1 MCHSARGPDLTLPNI
16 GQQLG
21 DIRIQRIR
29 SFQKCSLGEI
39 PPNEFIAFW
48 SWSSYDLCW
57 WSSMIFEKKKKKKTC
72 KTKKLCNHLIKVKHY
87 VLRFSKNFMS
97 LPWRSMVVHLAPIPF
112 TSYFHYDHFTRLK
125 NNSKKEAGPCFAK
138 SRNTGIYMFSCPPGC
153 FTPHRNG
160 QGHPMPPSGWET
172 SGSNRIR
179 LSGPKVFEDLLRW
192 WIFFEMTFR
201 TSLFCLKRVSFS
213 VHIVEGCFRLLY
225 FS

>member
-29 SFQKCSLGEI
+29 SFQKCSLGESNHQTSLLHFGVDHLMI
-39 PPNEFIAFW
+39 FVDDLQ
-48 SWSSYDLCW
+48 WSSQ
-57 WSSMIFEKKKKKKTC
+57 KKTC
-72 KTKKLCNHLIKVKHY
+72 KTKKLCNHLIKAKHY

-138 SRNTGIYMFSCPPGC
+138 SRNTGIDVCLSSRMFY
-153 FTPHRNG
+153 PHRNG

>member
-39 PPNEFIAFW
+39 PPNEFIAFCKIILW
-48 SWSSYDLCW
+48 SL
-57 WSSMIFEKKKKKKTC
+57 MIFNDLRKKKTC
-72 KTKKLCNHLIKVKHY
+72 KINKLCNHLIKVKHY

-125 NNSKKEAGPCFAK
+125 KESTTKKEAGQQVHVSQNHEIQESICFPVLQDVLPPIETVKATLCHPQAERHLDPIGSGFRDQRYLK
-138 SRNTGIYMFSCPPGC
+138 TCWDDGFS
-153 FTPHRNG
+153 
-160 QGHPMPPSGWET
+160 
-172 SGSNRIR
+172 
-179 LSGPKVFEDLLRW
+179 LRW
-192 WIFFEMTFR
+192 R
-201 TSLFCLKRVSFS
+201 L
-213 VHIVEGCFRLLY
+213 GQACFV
-225 FS
+225 

>member
-39 PPNEFIAFW
+39 PPNELIAFCKIILW
-48 SWSSYDLCW
+48 SLL
-57 WSSMIFEKKKKKKTC
+57 MIFNDLRKKKKTC

-125 NNSKKEAGPCFAK
+125 NNSKKEAGQQVHV
-138 SRNTGIYMFSCPPGC
+138 SQNREIQESMFSCPPGC

-179 LSGPKVFEDLLRW
+179 LSRPKVLEDLLRW
-192 WIFFEMTFR
+192 WIFFEMTFQ
-201 TSLFCLKRVSFS
+201 V
-213 VHIVEGCFRLLY
+213 
-225 FS
+225 